1 MIRYAT
7 NSKTIREID
16 IRPASEFFPY
26 EEIGLLEY
34 YENDLLL
41 RTEFWSKEN
50 EDYSSHN
57 ITVNEFDSLGR
68 NLKTYYYLPESSE
81 PNATRFFIYRGDSET
96 VAKTYIEDNSGIV
109 TDSTDYFYSFDQA
122 SLLETRRYSDGVLTN
137 KESFDLDGNT
147 LEWVAWFSKSD
158 SSKMKYFY
166 ENQRLSLEIYGFNMA
181 PEF

>member
-1 MIRYAT
+1 MILNDQRNRY
-7 NSKTIREID
+7 SPCFRIL
-16 IRPASEFFPY
+16 

-57 ITVNEFDSLGR
+57 ITVNEFDSLEET
-68 NLKTYYYLPESSE
+68 LKHTTIRLNQLSQTY
-81 PNATRFFIYRGDSET
+81 IYRGDSET

-166 ENQRLSLEIYGFNMA
+166 ERLSLEIYGFNMA
-181 PEF
+181 PRVLRFMNTDRC